1 MSRSKKL
8 KTILLSAS
16 LTLGLSAL
24 ITVNVYAY
32 TAGTASYTAVG
43 GDSLFK
49 ISRVFHT
56 TVDNLMN
63 ANNLKTTSLNIG
75 QVLKVP
81 GDTYTVQKGDTLYL
95 IAQKYKMPLA
105 EISRANNIYTDRLD
119 IGQRLAVPVVKTPST
134 TVPAPAPS
142 TPAPA
147 PAPAPSTTVPTPAPA
162 PSTTVP
168 TPAPSTTVPT
178 PAPAPTEPVKAPAE
192 TAAYSAEDLDVLS
205 RLIMAE
211 AQGEPYQAKVAVGA
225 VVMNRVESG
234 LFASTVKG
242 VIYQNIN
249 GYYQFTPVVNGWI
262 DKPANTDS
270 INAAKDALNGVD
282 PTNGALWYYDDSTTN
297 QFMLAKKVAVKIGVM
312 VFAY

>member
-1 MSRSKKL
+1 MIKSKKV
-8 KTILLSAS
+8 KKFLLYAG
-16 LTLGLSAL
+16 LTLGMSAF

-32 TAGTASYTAVG
+32 TAGTTSYTAVK
-43 GDSLFK
+43 GDSLFL

-81 GDTYTVQKGDTLYL
+81 GDTYTVQKGDSLYL
-95 IAQKYKMPLA
+95 ISKKYQMPLS
-105 EISRANNIYTDRLD
+105 EISRANNIYDDRLD
-119 IGQRLAVPVVKTPST
+119 IGQRLAVPVAKPTTAPS
-134 TVPAPAPS
+134 APAPVTPT

-147 PAPAPSTTVPTPAPA
+147 PAPPAPSAPAPA
-162 PSTTVP
+162 AP
-168 TPAPSTTVPT
+168 PAP
-178 PAPAPTEPVKAPAE
+178 VKTE

-225 VVMNRVESG
+225 VVVNRVESG
-234 LFASTVKG
+234 LFASSIKG

-262 DKPANTDS
+262 NKPANTDS
-270 INAAKDALNGVD
+270 INAAKDALNGTD

-297 QFMLAKKVAVKIGVM
+297 QFMLSKEVAIKISKM